1 MLHCIV
7 CEAPSR
13 ETTTRGSRLSHRVGR
28 RATLGEWEELLGR
41 CPQANESNKKAQG
54 ASYNRVEASD
64 QMEATTSDTIRL
76 AGEKAGRPMHGVWS
90 VFGKPYAPMGLPTTV
105 QHKLPALNRDDI
117 NGAF

>member
-1 MLHCIV
+1 M
-7 CEAPSR
+7 
-13 ETTTRGSRLSHRVGR
+13 
-28 RATLGEWEELLGR
+28 
-41 CPQANESNKKAQG
+41 QANESNKKAQG

-64 QMEATTSDTIRL
+64 QREATTSDTIRL

-117 NGAF
+117 NGALQPPFVGAVTA

>member
-1 MLHCIV
+1 M
-7 CEAPSR
+7 
-13 ETTTRGSRLSHRVGR
+13 
-28 RATLGEWEELLGR
+28 
-41 CPQANESNKKAQG
+41 QANESNKKAQG

-117 NGAF
+117 NGALQPPFVGASYGVVDAVVAWLHSRCTGADD